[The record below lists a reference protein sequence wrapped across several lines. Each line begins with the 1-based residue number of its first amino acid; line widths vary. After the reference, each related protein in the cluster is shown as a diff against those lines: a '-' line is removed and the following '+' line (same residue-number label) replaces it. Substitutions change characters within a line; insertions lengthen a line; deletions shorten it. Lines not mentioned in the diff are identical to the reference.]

1 MKAYDIDPDSQ
12 EQKDLELLRKAGSVG
27 LPWSEGELTAEEEER
42 LAQIQGKELTEYQ
55 SRVLELDKAAR
66 THQINA
72 FTAEK
77 KIEQENAVIRGIREE
92 RRKTHTIVDAQ
103 KQAEEVRKAA
113 SEEVIG
119 MVMEETK
126 EHIDQEQEEK
136 EEQAEEIKEKKE
148 EQERT
153 EQEIDNRE
161 NELDELN
168 QTTEGLK
175 GQLNNLNSELTAVS
189 NNLAEL
195 EEKIADK
202 NAEIETTE
210 KELEEAW
217 EKEGVQYEAMKK
229 RIQFMYEKRDYIM
242 MEMLFGSASFA
253 ELLNR
258 QDYIEKLSEYDRKQL
273 DAFIAIRE
281 EIQEKEAQLVQEKKD
296 LDELKVSVEAEQ
308 SRFKGLVGQVSG
320 EINSTQQEMDQTEA
334 EMLQYEKAL
343 EEQKSDIARL
353 QEELAEE
360 RRLSQLAAQSA
371 WRNISDISFA
381 EGDRYLLANLIYCE
395 AGNQPYE
402 GQVAVGAVVM
412 NRVMSSVF
420 PDTVVGVIYQN
431 KQFSPVASGRLAL
444 ALAEN
449 RATDACYR
457 AADAA
462 MGEPLR

>member
-1 MKAYDIDPDSQ
+1 MAAVLLVCAFPLTAYADKIS
-12 EQKDLELLRKAGSVG
+12 DLEKEINERK
-27 LPWSEGELTAEEEER
+27 
-42 LAQIQGKELTEYQ
+42 
-55 SRVLELDKAAR
+55 
-66 THQINA
+66 
-72 FTAEK
+72 
-77 KIEQENAVIRGIREE
+77 
-92 RRKTHTIVDAQ
+92 
-103 KQAEEVRKAA
+103 
-113 SEEVIG
+113 
-119 MVMEETK
+119 
-126 EHIDQEQEEK
+126 EEK
-136 EEQAEEIKEKKE
+136 EQTESEIKSRK
-148 EQERT
+148 
-153 EQEIDNRE
+153 
-161 NELDELN
+161 NELAGLN
-168 QTTEGLK
+168 EEAEGLK
-175 GQLNNLNSELTAVS
+175 GQLNSLNSELTAVS

-210 KELEEAW
+210 KELEDAW
-217 EKEGVQYEAMKK
+217 EKEGIQYEAMKK

-242 MEMLFGSASFA
+242 MEMLFGSANFA

-273 DAFIAIRE
+273 DEFIAIRE
-281 EIQEKEAQLVQEKKD
+281 EIEEKEAQLVQEKED

-308 SRFKGLVGQVSG
+308 SRFQGLVGQVSG
-320 EINSTQQEMDQTEA
+320 EINSTQQEMAQTEA
-334 EMLQYEKAL
+334 EMLQYEKELA
-343 EEQKSDIARL
+343 EQKSDIARL

-462 MGEPLR
+462 MTGTTTVGNCLFFRTPIEGLTGTRIGGHIFY